1 MSNPQNFPQKWILIR
16 GLTRSHFHW
25 FDFKNVFK
33 NSFNLKELY
42 TPELLGNGEFA
53 HLKTPQDI
61 LSCLESLRKQLPSL
75 SDPVGIIGISLGG
88 MLATEWSL
96 RYPNEVSH
104 LVLINT
110 SSSQSPFYHRFK
122 AQLYMQALKI
132 IIFST
137 PEKIEKF
144 ILSATSNSEKWKPVL
159 DQCIDFQKT
168 HPVKISNL
176 IQQLRLARLSHF
188 DQKPNCK
195 ILILTAK
202 NDRLVNF
209 KCSLKIAERW
219 SLKAKIHPT
228 AGHDLPLDDSN
239 WIIDQIR
246 NEFVP

>member
-25 FDFKNVFK
+25 FDFKSDLQK
-33 NSFNLKELY
+33 EFNLDVVY
-42 TPELLGNGEFA
+42 TPELLGNGELS
-53 HLKTPQDI
+53 HQPTPEN
-61 LSCLESLRKQLPSL
+61 LTLCLESLRKQLPAL
-75 SDPVGIIGISLGG
+75 NEPVGIIGISLGG
-88 MLATEWSL
+88 MMAAEWSI
-96 RYPNEVSH
+96 RYPREVSH

-110 SSSQSPFYHRFK
+110 SSAQSPFYHRFK
-122 AQLYMQALKI
+122 PQLYLQALI
-132 IIFST
+132 TIFSTT
-137 PEKIEKF
+137 PEKIENF
-144 ILSATSNSEKWKPVL
+144 ILTATSNSEKWKPVL

-209 KCSLKIAERW
+209 ECSLKIAGRW
-219 SLKAKIHPT
+219 GLKSKIHPT
-228 AGHDLPLDDSN
+228 AGHDLPLDDSK
-239 WIIDQIR
+239 WILDQIR
-246 NEFVP
+246 NEFRP